1 MSNAQDRPPTGGPE
15 DTGGYGAGATQQ
27 GAQQAGARTGT
38 QQAEPQRATGRAGSS
53 QAEYGRAEY
62 AAGHRAD
69 GGAAMAGGTVL
80 AATLMILAGLWG
92 FLEGLVAILHQ
103 SFFVSQPGYTYQ
115 FNVHGWGWVQLALG
129 IVLFAAGA
137 CVLLGQTWAKAVG
150 IVLAVF
156 SGIANFLFLP
166 YYPIWSIVVIALD
179 VFIVW
184 ALATSMSRR
193 TA

>member
-1 MSNAQDRPPTGGPE
+1 MSSAQDRPPMGGPE
-15 DTGGYGAGATQQ
+15 DSGGYGAGANQQ
-27 GAQQAGARTGT
+27 TAQQAGARTGT
-38 QQAEPQRATGRAGSS
+38 QQAEPQRAAGRAGSS
-53 QAEYGRAEY
+53 QAEY
-62 AAGHRAD
+62 AAGHRA
-69 GGAAMAGGTVL
+69 GGGAMAGGTVL

-92 FLEGLVAILHQ
+92 FLEGLVAIMHQ

-129 IVLFAAGA
+129 IVLFAAGVG
-137 CVLLGQTWAKAVG
+137 VLLGQGWAKAVG

-166 YYPIWSIVVIALD
+166 YYPIWSIIVIALD